1 MRAIIIGAT
10 SGIGA
15 EMARQMLSDG
25 WQIGITGR
33 RLDLLEELAV
43 AHPGN
48 VEIQGMDVTDPLAAE
63 AGLAD
68 LIARMGGVDMIVL
81 SSGIGKFNK
90 ALDTAPEL
98 DTIDVNVIG
107 FTHMALASM
116 RYFLGQGAGHL
127 VIISSI
133 ASRRGDRAAPAY
145 NASKAYQARY
155 AEGLRKYA
163 VRKGGNITVTDV
175 QPGFVDTAIV
185 QGKVFWLQPVDK
197 AVRQIMA
204 GLKSK
209 RSRVVVTR
217 RWAFVAWAMERM
229 PERLWHRM

>member
-10 SGIGA
+10 SGIGE
-15 EMARQMLSDG
+15 EMARQMLAEG
-25 WQIGITGR
+25 WQVGVTGR
-33 RLDLLEELAV
+33 RLDRLEALKS
-43 AHPGN
+43 AHPGK
-48 VEIQGMDVTDPLAAE
+48 VEIAAMDVTRPDEAE
-63 AGLAD
+63 AALAE
-68 LIARMGGVDMIVL
+68 LIARMGGANRIVL
-81 SSGIGKFNK
+81 SSGIGVFNK
-90 ALDTAPEL
+90 ELVVGPER

-107 FTHMALASM
+107 FTHMALAAM
-116 RYFLGQGAGHL
+116 RHFATAGRGHL
-127 VIISSI
+127 IIISSI

-155 AEGLRKYA
+155 AEGLRKWA
-163 VRKGGNITVTDV
+163 VRRGLDITVTDV

-204 GLKSK
+204 GVRAK
-209 RSRVVVTR
+209 RSRVVVTK
-217 RWAFVAWAMERM
+217 RWAAVAWLLQRL

>member
-10 SGIGA
+10 SGIGE
-15 EMARQMLSDG
+15 EMARQMLDEG
-25 WQIGITGR
+25 WQVGVTGR
-33 RLDLLEELAV
+33 RVDRLDALAG
-43 AHPGN
+43 AHPGK
-48 VEIQGMDVTDPLAAE
+48 VETAAMDVTDPLSAE
-63 AGLAD
+63 ATLAT
-68 LIARMGGVDMIVL
+68 LIERMGGADMIVL

-90 ALDTAPEL
+90 DLETGPEL
-98 DTIDVNVIG
+98 ETLDVNVTG
-107 FTHMALASM
+107 FTHMALAAM
-116 RYFLGQGAGHL
+116 RYFAGQGQGHL

-155 AEGLRKYA
+155 AEGLRKWA
-163 VRKGGNITVTDV
+163 ARRGLDIAVTDV

-204 GLKSK
+204 GVKAR

-217 RWAFVAWAMERM
+217 RWRLVAWAMERV
-229 PERLWHRM
+229 PESLWHRM